1 MNATNMKNLID
12 WTDDLSVGIQEID
25 EQHRILVGLLNRL
38 YQAIITRTDN
48 SVMNEILREL
58 TEYTVVHFAVEESL
72 MRIFDYPDY
81 DEHKQHHQEL
91 TQQVFE
97 LKNKVKS
104 GKTSVSME
112 VLNFLRHWLT
122 NHIQMEDKRY
132 APFFLARGLKKSWSN
147 RSWVDKMWNYVH
159 HK

>member
-12 WTDDLSVGIQEID
+12 WTDDLSVGIEEID
-25 EQHRILVGLLNRL
+25 EQHKILVGLLNRL

-48 SVMNEILREL
+48 SVMNEILHEL

-81 DEHKQHHQEL
+81 EEHKHHHQEL

-132 APFFLARGLKKSWSN
+132 SPFFLSRGLKKSWSN